1 MMPTKPSAF
10 VDEAGHKAVYL
21 LRFNHRLRAGTGH
34 RRLSFFIGDISAA
47 TMDREK
53 MSPPSRPASKANAAP
68 KQQLNF
74 EKAQGSSCHDEAD
87 LRDVARKCCKK
98 IAGAQAKLN
107 SPPGV

>member
-21 LRFNHRLRAGTGH
+21 LRFNHRLSAGTGH
-34 RRLSFFIGDISAA
+34 RRLSFFIGDISGA

-68 KQQLNF
+68 KQQVNF

-87 LRDVARKCCKK
+87 LRDVARK
-98 IAGAQAKLN
+98 AAKR
-107 SPPGV
+107 SQERK